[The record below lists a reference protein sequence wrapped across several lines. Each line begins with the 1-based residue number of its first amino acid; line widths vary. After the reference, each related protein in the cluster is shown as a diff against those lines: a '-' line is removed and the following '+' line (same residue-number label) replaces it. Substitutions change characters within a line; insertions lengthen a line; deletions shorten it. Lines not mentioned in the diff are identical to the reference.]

1 MRLARFYCPRFYW
14 VGAVLFLLSLSLAS
28 RAQEGFHT
36 ETSSGVNNI
45 RIAVADFKPGSADP
59 QLSSLKRTF
68 DTTLYSDLA
77 NAGIFD
83 IVSKSLL
90 PESVPG
96 APAEINVQQWAAAP
110 SAFPAAGRPARGLS
124 GSTWTRSTSYLLAS
138 ARTWKIITTFLSRS

>member
-1 MRLARFYCPRFYW
+1 MLSQKRTSPIRHARFYCF
-14 VGAVLFLLSLSLAS
+14 GTVLFLFLFSTAL

-59 QLSSLKRTF
+59 QVSTLKSTF
-68 DTTLYSDLA
+68 DTTLFADLA

-90 PESVPG
+90 PESIPG
-96 APAEINVQQWAAAP
+96 APAEINISQWSVAP
-110 SAFPAAGRPARGLS
+110 
-124 GSTWTRSTSYLLAS
+124 AS
-138 ARTWKIITTFLSRS
+138 AAMIA